1 MHTEYA
7 HMGMHNVPL
16 FEWHE
21 PKRQSNLMQH
31 GIDFEDA
38 KEIWQGEVLEVPSEQ
53 DEHGN
58 NGNRLRRTGRRII
71 AVVFTW
77 RDGVRRLISARRART
92 YERRRYQNLFRQG
105 Q

>member
-1 MHTEYA
+1 MYNMDMESI
-7 HMGMHNVPL
+7 PL

-21 PKRQSNLMQH
+21 PKRQSNLVQH

-53 DEHGN
+53 DEHGEQRYMAY
-58 NGNRLRRTGRRII
+58 GVLEGRII

-77 RDGVRRLISARRART
+77 RGTVRRLISARRART
-92 YERRRYQNLFRQG
+92 YERRHYQNLFGQG
-105 Q
+105 R

>member
-1 MHTEYA
+1 
-7 HMGMHNVPL
+7 
-16 FEWHE
+16 
-21 PKRQSNLMQH
+21 MQH

-53 DEHGN
+53 DEHGEQRHLAY
-58 NGNRLRRTGRRII
+58 GVLEGRII

-92 YERRRYQNLFRQG
+92 YERRRYQNLFGQG
-105 Q
+105 QEG

>member
-1 MHTEYA
+1 
-7 HMGMHNVPL
+7 MGMHNVPL

-21 PKRQSNLMQH
+21 PKRQSNLIQH

-53 DEHGN
+53 DEHGEQRHIAY
-58 NGNRLRRTGRRII
+58 GVLEGRII

-92 YERRRYQNLFRQG
+92 YERRRYQNLFGQG